1 MPKLFLILAAANGF
15 LSVALGAFA
24 AHGLSARLSEQLL
37 GTFQTGAQYHM
48 YHTLALLGVGILSVH
63 YPASVAL
70 RSSGLLFLAGILIF
84 SGSLY
89 ILALSG
95 IRWLGAITP
104 IGGVAFLAGWALLAW
119 FAWSESFSA

>member
-1 MPKLFLILAAANGF
+1 MPKLFLFLAAANGF

-24 AHGLSARLSEQLL
+24 AHGLSARLSEQMLA
-37 GTFQTGAQYHM
+37 TFQTGVQYHM
-48 YHTLALLGVGILSVH
+48 YHTLALFGVGVLSLH
-63 YPASVAL
+63 YPGATLL
-70 RSSGLLFLAGILIF
+70 RYSGFLFLAGTLIF

-104 IGGVAFLAGWALLAW
+104 IGGVAFLAGWAALAW
-119 FAWSESFSA
+119 FALSEPLAS